1 MSKDLTINF
10 IGEEIKTVQFFKERE
25 KLTLSETLNFY
36 EIEIDEISEFSSQI
50 KSIEFPTLT
59 NPIDLNDV
67 LVQLKHIVGL
77 RELSGKALS
86 AADCTNDGVLNLQDV
101 LTTLKHIVGLRP
113 ISSFDLVTENGFAV
127 NNLTSESVGELNII
141 VNGDADQSYSNW
153 ELV

>member
-1 MSKDLTINF
+1 
-10 IGEEIKTVQFFKERE
+10 
-25 KLTLSETLNFY
+25 
-36 EIEIDEISEFSSQI
+36 
-50 KSIEFPTLT
+50 
-59 NPIDLNDV
+59 
-67 LVQLKHIVGL
+67 
-77 RELSGKALS
+77 
-86 AADCTNDGVLNLQDV
+86 LNLQDV